1 MNRKY
6 ILRAILVLLTVFL
19 FINVIRKTNDHMG
32 RIAKFKLET
41 FNKIKSDSLDTEH
54 KLDLLVNETEKFSNQ
69 MHEDSPDIKDAIQYL
84 IGIVVLFIA
93 VEIGFSLAHRRRKT

>member
-6 ILRAILVLLTVFL
+6 ILRAILVLLTVLL

-69 MHEDSPDIKDAIQYL
+69 MDEDSPHIKEAIQYL

-93 VEIGFSLAHRRRKT
+93 VEIIFSLSERRRKT